1 MNFDL
6 AHALEEKI
14 LGVIDVVAS
23 KHKHIREIEWQEALD
38 EALYLVREGV
48 TQRLDELEEERDI
61 AQDEEE

>member
-38 EALYLVREGV
+38 EALAIVV
-48 TQRLDELEEERDI
+48 SMRLDELEEERDI